1 MGVREQVGVRE
12 QLQSSRSQEVLVL
25 QLLRA
30 WQELSRL
37 WGGAQ
42 YPDWMFPA
50 GAGHLVGQVF
60 ERWWGALVGNW
71 WGALVGSAGGE
82 H

>member
-1 MGVREQVGVRE
+1 MREQVGVRE

-60 ERWWGALVGNW
+60 
-71 WGALVGSAGGE
+71 ALVGSAGGE
-82 H
+82 LVGSAGGEH